1 MVLTAEE
8 YLLLADGFFES
19 LKTGNDESDRLALA
33 KIHQARMHVF
43 SHFVLFLERKL
54 DV

>member
-1 MVLTAEE
+1 MMNPI
-8 YLLLADGFFES
+8 DS
-19 LKTGNDESDRLALA
+19 LLA

-43 SHFVLFLERKL
+43 SHSVLFLERKL